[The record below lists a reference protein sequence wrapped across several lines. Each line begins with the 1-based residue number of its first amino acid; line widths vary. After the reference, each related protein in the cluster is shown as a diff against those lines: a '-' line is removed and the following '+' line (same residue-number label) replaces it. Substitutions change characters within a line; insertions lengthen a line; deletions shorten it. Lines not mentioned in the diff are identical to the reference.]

1 MTSAGVHLRKTDFT
15 TDFKPSEQNR
25 AVKNYA
31 FLKTDAVGRILLE
44 SKLASIMDRT
54 FFVVSCFSTLLPPEL
69 LLLLLRCVVCMLHV
83 FLCTTEYNSGAVN
96 VVVGVVVVA
105 VVKLWLNSPVYC
117 CR

>member
-25 AVKNYA
+25 SVKNCA

-54 FFVVSCFSTLLPPEL
+54 FFVVSCFSTLLPPE